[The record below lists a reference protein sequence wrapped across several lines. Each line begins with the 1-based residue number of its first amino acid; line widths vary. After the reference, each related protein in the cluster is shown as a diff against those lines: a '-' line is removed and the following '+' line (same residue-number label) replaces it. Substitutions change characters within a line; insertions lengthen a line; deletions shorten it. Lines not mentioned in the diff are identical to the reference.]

1 MLIHIRRREFIVT
14 LGGVAC
20 AWPLA
25 ARAQQP
31 AMPVIGWLGT
41 DSREVENSE
50 VVSFQQG
57 LKEAG
62 YIEGQNLAI
71 EYRWA
76 EGQYDRLPALAADL
90 VRRQVTVI
98 AASANGAALAAK
110 AATTTVPIVF
120 QVGFDPV
127 QLGLVASLNRPGGNA
142 TGVTS
147 LNTEVGPKKLELLHE
162 LVPNVAVIGLLV
174 NPDNPTAEIQS
185 REAQVAARKLGLE
198 LHIVHARTERD
209 FDAAFATLVKLRA
222 GALVIG
228 PDPIFRNR
236 SRQLGALA
244 LRYAVPAISPYRDFA
259 AGGGLMSYG
268 TNIADLFR
276 PVGIYAGRILKGEK
290 PADLPVQQAVKVDL
304 VLNFKTAKT
313 LGITVPLP
321 LSGRADEVIE

>member
-57 LKEAG
+57 LKETG

-98 AASANGAALAAK
+98 ATSANAATLAAK

-127 QLGLVASLNRPGGNA
+127 QVGLVASLNRPGGNA

-174 NPDNPTAEIQS
+174 NPDNPYAEIQS
-185 REAQVAARKLGLE
+185 REAQAAARKLGLE

-228 PDPIFRNR
+228 PDPIFFNR

-276 PVGIYAGRILKGEK
+276 QVGIYTGRILKGEK
-290 PADLPVQQAVKVDL
+290 AADLPVQQAVKVDL